1 MTMPERQTL
10 PLLTIQGVS
19 ERCGVNA
26 VTLRA
31 WERRYGL
38 IQPERT
44 AKGHRRYTPAQVE
57 RVQAIVEWLNKGVP
71 IRQVRDLLDRQAD
84 SARPNT
90 ESAGDESPTQEN
102 AGQGEVWQA
111 AHREMLAALQDL
123 NAQRIEQCLNRL
135 LRDYGHEAVIS
146 QLSDP
151 LRQQL
156 AASAS
161 LAMQRALLD
170 SVLMQKWSARALSL
184 VPGRRESGWL
194 LVPFGDP
201 LGVLELAMVMSS
213 PVWCLSGPVAAQAL
227 AQQAM
232 ARKGCGVLW
241 WVDAMPTAAQREKWL
256 PQAQPAFPVRA
267 WGPLASTLMPSDWV
281 ITGTRKEVANQLPPL
296 PAPQKSRSRP

>member
-1 MTMPERQTL
+1 
-10 PLLTIQGVS
+10 
-19 ERCGVNA
+19 
-26 VTLRA
+26 
-31 WERRYGL
+31 
-38 IQPERT
+38 
-44 AKGHRRYTPAQVE
+44 
-57 RVQAIVEWLNKGVP
+57 
-71 IRQVRDLLDRQAD
+71 
-84 SARPNT
+84 
-90 ESAGDESPTQEN
+90 
-102 AGQGEVWQA
+102 
-111 AHREMLAALQDL
+111 MLAALQDL

-227 AQQAM
+227 AQQVWRERDAGGAVVGGCHADSSTAGEM
-232 ARKGCGVLW
+232 AATGAASLPCQGVGAACQYPDAIRLGDNGDTQGSGKSVAATASPRRKAGVVHESCL
-241 WVDAMPTAAQREKWL
+241 V
-256 PQAQPAFPVRA
+256 PQ
-267 WGPLASTLMPSDWV
+267 
-281 ITGTRKEVANQLPPL
+281 
-296 PAPQKSRSRP
+296 

>member
-102 AGQGEVWQA
+102 GGQGEVA
-111 AHREMLAALQDL
+111 GRPSGNARRLA
-123 NAQRIEQCLNRL
+123 
-135 LRDYGHEAVIS
+135 G
-146 QLSDP
+146 P
-151 LRQQL
+151 
-156 AASAS
+156 
-161 LAMQRALLD
+161 QRAAD
-170 SVLMQKWSARALSL
+170 RA
-184 VPGRRESGWL
+184 VPES
-194 LVPFGDP
+194 PF
-201 LGVLELAMVMSS
+201 A
-213 PVWCLSGPVAAQAL
+213 
-227 AQQAM
+227 
-232 ARKGCGVLW
+232 
-241 WVDAMPTAAQREKWL
+241 
-256 PQAQPAFPVRA
+256 
-267 WGPLASTLMPSDWV
+267 
-281 ITGTRKEVANQLPPL
+281 
-296 PAPQKSRSRP
+296 